1 MSRRKDRDRL
11 LQKRRVNPDY
21 AGFRGYDKE
30 PGRPGQTPM
39 QSVTCSVCGRRRN
52 VPVGVAQEA
61 GKRYVCL
68 SCRGAEAAT
77 DTLG

>member
-52 VPVGVAQEA
+52 VAFLSADTQVWSLTYAAQAQA
-61 GKRYVCL
+61 GR
-68 SCRGAEAAT
+68 
-77 DTLG
+77 